1 MTRRPAFSLIELLI
15 VIMVLG
21 ILASIALQSF
31 GEAAERARVARASAE
46 IRGIE
51 RVIVAHQIV
60 HGPLP
65 RTLGEAGIGNMVDP
79 WGNAYVYLVLDG
91 PASTGA
97 ARKDRF
103 LVPLNSDYDLYSK
116 GRDGLSMAP
125 LTARTSRDDVIR
137 AADGAYVGPV
147 TGF

>member
-1 MTRRPAFSLIELLI
+1 V
-15 VIMVLG
+15 VIG
-21 ILASIALQSF
+21 ILASIAVHNF
-31 GEAAERARVARASAE
+31 GEVAERARVARASAE

-60 HGPLP
+60 NGPLP
-65 RTLGEAGIGNMVDP
+65 SSLAEAGIGSMIDP

-91 PASTGA
+91 PGAKGA

-103 LVPLNSDYDLYSK
+103 LVPLNSDYDLYSM
-116 GRDGLSMAP
+116 GRDGKSAAA
-125 LTARTSRDDVIR
+125 LTAKASRDDVIR

-147 TGF
+147 SGF